1 MKKYMIPAIA
11 VILIFICMITI
22 LPAPEPNYCA
32 ICDSIPYHAPCLVN
46 LATGEVGE
54 LTVYEP
60 HPFQAGEIW
69 EYQQGG
75 TFSFLTVAGI
85 TGYRDTARWEA
96 HISIPVEQNEYEE
109 QYFCFSCRDLLRPY
123 SNTGFIL
130 VNLQVPSE
138 PDLYFIQKNSE
149 ITVGCYKIS
158 ISQEMSGEQHVTVMG
173 MLDEDDFADHPPELD

>member
-1 MKKYMIPAIA
+1 MKKYIFLVIA
-11 VILIFICMITI
+11 VILILICVITI
-22 LPAPEPNYCA
+22 LPASEPERCA
-32 ICDSIPYHAPCLVN
+32 ICDSIPMHAPALVN

-69 EYQQGG
+69 EYQPGG

-96 HISIPVEQNEYEE
+96 HISIPVDQNEYEE
-109 QYFCFSCRDLLRPY
+109 QYFCFSCRNLLQPY
-123 SNTGFIL
+123 SNAGFIL
-130 VNLQVPSE
+130 ANLQVPSE
-138 PDLYFIQKNSE
+138 PDVFFIQKDSQ

-158 ISQEMSGEQHVTVMG
+158 ISQELSGEQHVTVMG

>member
-1 MKKYMIPAIA
+1 MKKYVIPIIA
-11 VILIFICMITI
+11 VILILVLALAI
-22 LPAPEPNYCA
+22 LPAPEPERCA

-60 HPFQAGEIW
+60 HPFHAGEIW

-96 HISIPVEQNEYEE
+96 HISIPVDPNEYEE
-109 QYFCFSCRDLLRPY
+109 QYFCFSCRNLLLPY

-130 VNLQVPSE
+130 ANLQVPSE
-138 PDLYFIQKNSE
+138 PDVFFIQKDSQ

-173 MLDEDDFADHPPELD
+173 LLDEDDFADHPPELD